1 MIIGG
6 ADAGRCPAGRYAL
19 AHSAAIERRHGVK
32 TGMRRL
38 LQMKHPAI
46 ADGVLAYAHGG
57 GTRTQRIRPDL
68 IIGQC
73 P

>member
-38 LQMKHPAI
+38 LQMKHPAHSRSKN
-46 ADGVLAYAHGG
+46 GVASLAY
-57 GTRTQRIRPDL
+57 
-68 IIGQC
+68 C
-73 P
+73 